1 MRKRSIILCLLAM
14 LLLPV
19 TGCGQKKDAEPLT
32 VTLWHV
38 YGGEVDSP
46 LNGLIEEF
54 NSTIG
59 AQQNIRVKVEL
70 VSNSGSIH
78 KSVLAAANNDPG
90 APSLPDMFVS
100 YPKTVLALPDQEIL
114 VDYRDYFSEEE
125 LAAFIPAFAE
135 EGMIGGRQVILPV
148 AKSTEVLFVNRTL
161 FDRWA
166 AQSGASYDDL
176 TTWERLY
183 ALAERY
189 AADTGKN
196 FFVHDYHF
204 NYFQVGVTSLGETF
218 FRDDGVDFGPAFE
231 RAWEP
236 YARAA
241 LQGGMWL
248 HDGYATE
255 PLRTGDTI
263 VSVASSASVLYYA
276 NTVTYPDNTSE
287 RVTIESMPCPAFEG
301 GEKLVLQRGVGMCTR
316 RSTPER
322 ERACITFLKW
332 LTEPKKNV
340 EFVTSLGYM
349 PVTQEAFDQYLPA
362 AVEKLSDPMYISL
375 YETYLKT
382 QEAYT
387 FYYAPQLE
395 NYLELETRFENLAR
409 LKLLAGRTQYLEG
422 AGTLDALV
430 WDTLDSFK
438 LDYGT

>member
-1 MRKRSIILCLLAM
+1 M

-135 EGMIGGRQVILPV
+135 EGMIGGRQVILPI

-183 ALAERY
+183 ALAER
-189 AADTGKN
+189 
-196 FFVHDYHF
+196 
-204 NYFQVGVTSLGETF
+204 
-218 FRDDGVDFGPAFE
+218 
-231 RAWEP
+231 
-236 YARAA
+236 
-241 LQGGMWL
+241 
-248 HDGYATE
+248 
-255 PLRTGDTI
+255 
-263 VSVASSASVLYYA
+263 
-276 NTVTYPDNTSE
+276 
-287 RVTIESMPCPAFEG
+287 
-301 GEKLVLQRGVGMCTR
+301 
-316 RSTPER
+316 
-322 ERACITFLKW
+322 
-332 LTEPKKNV
+332 
-340 EFVTSLGYM
+340 
-349 PVTQEAFDQYLPA
+349 
-362 AVEKLSDPMYISL
+362 
-375 YETYLKT
+375 
-382 QEAYT
+382 
-387 FYYAPQLE
+387 
-395 NYLELETRFENLAR
+395 
-409 LKLLAGRTQYLEG
+409 
-422 AGTLDALV
+422 
-430 WDTLDSFK
+430 
-438 LDYGT
+438 